1 MEYVYD
7 RQQSNLAA
15 NPHRRT
21 QMPKA
26 HPLKTGPLS
35 SITAAAMG
43 EAVRRARL
51 AAGLSQSALGD
62 RIGASRF
69 WVAQFEQGKP
79 SAELGL
85 ALKAVHAVGLSLAI
99 GISAEDVRAGSSRH
113 TPAPATHLGAPSPI
127 PQVSLDQLIRTA
139 KGNRT

>member
-1 MEYVYD
+1 
-7 RQQSNLAA
+7 
-15 NPHRRT
+15 
-21 QMPKA
+21 MPKA

-43 EAVRRARL
+43 EAVRQARL
-51 AAGLSQSALGD
+51 KAGLSQSALGD

-85 ALKAVHAVGLSLAI
+85 ALKAVQAVGLSLAI
-99 GISAEDVRAGSSRH
+99 AASGEDVRVGSSRH
-113 TPAPATHLGAPSPI
+113 TSASTVPPGAPSPI
-127 PQVSLDQLIRTA
+127 PQISLDQLILTA
-139 KGNRT
+139 KGNSK